1 MKAVLAPIL
10 LSPDFPDLLR
20 ELNLEWEQEQER
32 RRKFREELTPEMKA
46 EFIEGQVIMHSP
58 AMARHILA
66 TKHLAKLLDTWVV
79 EHGLGLVTIEKALV
93 CLTRN
98 DFEPDIAFFKNFR
111 ASSIQPTLME
121 FPAPDFVVEV
131 LSPSTEKTD
140 RGVKMHDYARHG
152 VAEYWLVDC
161 REQAVE
167 RYLPTAEGGA
177 YALAGRHGMEDRVGS
192 DIVAGFQIPVA
203 AIFEEKAQHEALR
216 QMLSSGQA

>member
-1 MKAVLAPIL
+1 MHAAVEPL
-10 LSPDFPDLLR
+10 LHHPDFLDLLQ
-20 ELNLEWEQEQER
+20 ELNRAWEDEQQR

-46 EFIEGQVIMHSP
+46 EFIEGQVFMHSP

-66 TKHLAKLLDTWVV
+66 AKHLAKLLDTWVV
-79 EHGLGLVTIEKALV
+79 EHDLGLVTIEKALV

-98 DFEPDIAFFKNFR
+98 DFEPDIAFFKGFR

-131 LSPSTEKTD
+131 LSPSTEATD
-140 RGVKMHDYARHG
+140 RGIKMRDYARHG

-161 REQAVE
+161 KAQVVE
-167 RYLPTAEGGA
+167 RYELDASARA
-177 YALAGRHGMEDRVGS
+177 YTLAGKHGTDSEAASSV
-192 DIVAGFQIPVA
+192 IQGFSIPVA

-216 QMLSSGQA
+216 RMLSQGE

>member
-1 MKAVLAPIL
+1 MKPILAPIL
-10 LSPDFPDLLR
+10 LSPDFPELLS
-20 ELNLEWEQEQER
+20 ELNREWQEEQQR
-32 RRKFREELTPEMKA
+32 RKKFREELTPEMKA

-66 TKHLAKLLDTWVV
+66 TKHLATLLHTWVV
-79 EHGLGLVTIEKALV
+79 EHDLGLVTIEKALI

-98 DFEPDIAFFKNFR
+98 DYEPDIAFFKRLR
-111 ASSIQPTLME
+111 AASIVPTLME

-140 RGVKMHDYARHG
+140 RGVKMLDYARHG

-161 REQAVE
+161 KEQAVE
-167 RYLPTAEGGA
+167 RYLLVANEQA
-177 YALAGRHGMEDRVGS
+177 YSLVGRHGVEDEVSSEVVNGFRV
-192 DIVAGFQIPVA
+192 PVA

-216 QMLSSGQA
+216 VIMAGKS

>member
-1 MKAVLAPIL
+1 MKAVLAPVL
-10 LSPDFPDLLR
+10 LSPDFPDLLA
-20 ELNLEWEQEQER
+20 ELNQEWQDEQKR
-32 RRKFREELTPEMKA
+32 RHKFREELTPEMKA

-66 TKHLAKLLDTWVV
+66 TKHLATLLHTWVV
-79 EHGLGLVTIEKALV
+79 EHDLGLVTIEKALI

-98 DFEPDIAFFKNFR
+98 DFEPDIAFFKRFR

-152 VAEYWLVDC
+152 VSEYWLVDC

-167 RYLPTAEGGA
+167 RYVPAGDERSYL
-177 YALAGRHGMEDRVGS
+177 LAGKHGVG
-192 DIVAGFQIPVA
+192 DMVGTDVVTGFRIPVA
-203 AIFEEKAQHEALR
+203 AIFEEKAQHDALR
-216 QMLSSGQA
+216 GMFASKV